1 MHPVHTERTRLLVQL
16 EQMLEKPMI
25 VLSLAW
31 VILTVMELTSG
42 LSPLAEAVT
51 TAIWIAFII
60 DFAIK
65 LFLAPKKWLFLRRN
79 WIGAL
84 SLLLPAFRLLRIAR
98 IARAARLARMTR
110 GLRLAKFLGS
120 MNRGMRALRRSLRRH
135 GFGYVIALTLLV
147 LFAGA
152 AGIMAFEREGTNREV
167 FATYSASLWWTAM
180 LMTTLGSEYWPRTG
194 AGRILTLF
202 LSLYAFAV
210 FGYITATLAS
220 FFIDRDEEER
230 RARSRGSSGA

>member
-1 MHPVHTERTRLLVQL
+1 MHPVQTERTRLLVQL
-16 EQMLEKPMI
+16 EQLLEKPMI
-25 VLSLAW
+25 ALSLIW
-31 VILTVMELTSG
+31 VILTVVELMEG
-42 LSPLAEAVT
+42 LSPTTQAIT
-51 TAIWIAFII
+51 TAIWIAFIL
-60 DFAIK
+60 DFLLK
-65 LFLAPKKWLFLRRN
+65 LVLAPKKRLFLRRN
-79 WIGAL
+79 WISAL
-84 SLLLPAFRLLRIAR
+84 SLLLPAFRLLRVAR
-98 IARAARLARMTR
+98 IARAARLARVTR

-135 GFGYVIALTLLV
+135 GFGYVVALTLFV

-152 AGIMAFEREGTNREV
+152 AGIMSFEREGSNAEV

-194 AGRILTLF
+194 AGRILTLV
-202 LSLYAFAV
+202 LSLYSFAV

-230 RARSRGSSGA
+230 KERVSAKAR

>member
-1 MHPVHTERTRLLVQL
+1 MHPVQTERTRLLVQL

-31 VILTVMELTSG
+31 VVLAVIELMSG
-42 LSPLAEAVT
+42 LSPAAEALT
-51 TAIWIAFII
+51 TAIWIAFIL
-60 DFAIK
+60 DFVLK
-65 LFLAPKKWLFLRRN
+65 LFLAPKKRVFLRRN
-79 WIGAL
+79 WISAL

-98 IARAARLARMTR
+98 IARAARLARVTR

-135 GFGYVIALTLLV
+135 GFGYVIALTLFV
-147 LFAGA
+147 MFAGA
-152 AGIMAFEREGTNREV
+152 AGIMSFEREGTNAEV
-167 FATYSASLWWTAM
+167 FSTYSASLWWTAM

-194 AGRILTLF
+194 AGRILTLI
-202 LSLYAFAV
+202 LSLYSFAV

-220 FFIDRDEEER
+220 FFIDRDAEER
-230 RARSRGSSGA
+230 QARKRGTVG

>member
-1 MHPVHTERTRLLVQL
+1 MHPVQTERTRLLVQL

-25 VLSLAW
+25 VLSLVW
-31 VILTVMELTSG
+31 VVLTVMELMSG
-42 LSPLAEAVT
+42 LSPAAQALT
-51 TAIWIAFII
+51 TAIWIAFIL
-60 DFAIK
+60 DFILK
-65 LFLAPKKWLFLRRN
+65 LVLAPKKRTFLRRN

-98 IARAARLARMTR
+98 LARAARLARVTR

-135 GFGYVIALTLLV
+135 GVGYVIALTLFV
-147 LFAGA
+147 MFAGA
-152 AGIMAFEREGTNREV
+152 AGIMSFEREGTNAEV
-167 FATYSASLWWTAM
+167 FSTYSASLWWTAM

-194 AGRILTLF
+194 AGRILTLV
-202 LSLYAFAV
+202 LSLYSFAV

-220 FFIDRDEEER
+220 FFIDRDAEER
-230 RARSRGSSGA
+230 QARKRGTVG

>member
-1 MHPVHTERTRLLVQL
+1 MHPVQTERTRLLVQL

-31 VILTVMELTSG
+31 VVLAVIELMSG
-42 LSPLAEAVT
+42 LSPAAEALT
-51 TAIWIAFII
+51 TAIWIAFIL
-60 DFAIK
+60 DFVLK
-65 LFLAPKKWLFLRRN
+65 LFLAPKKRVFLRRN
-79 WIGAL
+79 WISAL

-98 IARAARLARMTR
+98 IARAARLARVTR

-135 GFGYVIALTLLV
+135 GFGYVIALTLFV
-147 LFAGA
+147 MFAGA
-152 AGIMAFEREGTNREV
+152 AGIMSFESEGTNAEV
-167 FATYSASLWWTAM
+167 FSTYSASLWWTAM

-194 AGRILTLF
+194 AGRILTLI
-202 LSLYAFAV
+202 LSLYSFAV

-220 FFIDRDEEER
+220 FFIDRDAEER
-230 RARSRGSSGA
+230 QARKRGTVG